1 MSSVEVLVRAK
12 KRPVVTVE
20 PEAPM
25 VAAAK
30 LLAEHRIGLLMV
42 VNKQGT
48 FIGVLTERDIVKA
61 VAAEKDL
68 VHGAKVDDYVT
79 KKVVACRPQ
88 TSVDDVF
95 KTMQERG
102 FRHMPVVDQGK
113 VIGVLSIGD
122 VLKHMVM
129 EAKDDNEAFRRR
141 HLRSR
146 RGSPRTSSIA

>member
-1 MSSVEVLVRAK
+1 MSSVEAIVSAK
-12 KRPVVTVE
+12 KRPVITIE
-20 PEAPM
+20 PEAAM

-48 FIGVLTERDIVKA
+48 FIGVLTERDIVRA

-68 VHGAKVDDYVT
+68 VHGAKVDEYVT

-95 KTMQERG
+95 RTMQERG
-102 FRHMPVVDQGK
+102 FRHMPVVDRGR

-129 EAKDDNEAFRRR
+129 EAKDDKETLTKINAVGVF
-141 HLRSR
+141 
-146 RGSPRTSSIA
+146 